1 MSAERPA
8 ARPRRII
15 CVKEKMDNMK
25 TTAVRLYGK
34 SDLRLESFELPEL
47 GEGDILARVISDSVC
62 MSTYKAAMQ
71 GPDHKRV
78 PNDVHENPVMVGHEF
93 CGEILEVGA
102 RWKDEF
108 RPGQRFSVQPA
119 LNDPNDPF
127 STPGYAF
134 RYLGGDATYVVIPS
148 RVMELGCLLP
158 FDGDAFYYGSLAEPV
173 SCIIGGYHVNY
184 HTTPGVYS
192 HDMGIREGGNLAIL
206 AGVGPMGLGAID
218 YALHCDRRPSLVTV
232 TDIDESRLERARR
245 LYPEAEA
252 AKLGIKLS
260 YINTATQPDATR
272 CLIDLTQG
280 KGYDDVFVMAPV
292 KPVVEQG
299 AQILGFDGCLNF
311 FAGPT
316 NTAFSADFN
325 FYNVHYMLTHVAGN
339 SGGNT
344 DDMREALRLAAEGR
358 INPSAMITHVGGLD
372 AVIDTTLNLPHIRGG
387 KKLIYTHISMPLTA
401 LDDLEELGR
410 TDPMMRELA
419 AIVARHNGLWSPE
432 AERYL
437 LANARSID

>member
-1 MSAERPA
+1 ME
-8 ARPRRII
+8 
-15 CVKEKMDNMK
+15 NMK

-34 SDLRLESFELPEL
+34 SDLRLESFELPAI
-47 GEGDILARVISDSVC
+47 GEGDILAKVVSDSVC

-134 RYLGGDATYVVIPS
+134 HYLGGDATYVVIPS

-272 CLIDLTQG
+272 FLIDLTQG

-372 AVIDTTLNLPHIRGG
+372 AVIDTTLNLPHIPGG

-401 LDDLEELGR
+401 LDDLEELGK

>member
-1 MSAERPA
+1 MSPGEH
-8 ARPRRII
+8 
-15 CVKEKMDNMK
+15 KEKMNIMK

-34 SDLRLESFELPEL
+34 RDLRLETFELPAL

-62 MSTYKAAMQ
+62 MSTYKAATQ
-71 GPDHKRV
+71 GADHKRV

-102 RWKDEF
+102 RWRDQF
-108 RPGQRFSVQPA
+108 RPGQRFTIQPA

-134 RYLGGDATYVVIPS
+134 HYLGGDATYVIIPA

-158 FDGDAFYYGSLAEPV
+158 FDGEAFYYGSLAEPV
-173 SCIIGGYHVNY
+173 SCIIGGFHVNY
-184 HTTPGVYS
+184 HTTPGVYR
-192 HDMGIREGGNLAIL
+192 HDMGIREGGSLAIL

-218 YALHCDRRPSLVTV
+218 YALHSDRRPAVITV
-232 TDIDESRLERARR
+232 TDIDEKRLARAER
-245 LYPEAEA
+245 LYPASEAL
-252 AKLGIKLS
+252 KLGIKLT
-260 YINTATQPDATR
+260 YVNTATCGDPVSHMMA
-272 CLIDLTQG
+272 LTDG

-292 KPVVEQG
+292 KAVVEQG
-299 AQILGFDGCLNF
+299 AAIMGFDGCMNF

-344 DDMREALRLAAEGR
+344 DDMREALELASAGR

-372 AVIDTTLNLPHIRGG
+372 AVIDTTLELPNIPGG
-387 KKLIYTHISMPLTA
+387 KKLIYTHISLPLTA
-401 LDDLEELGR
+401 LDDMAELGK

-419 AIVARHNGLWSPE
+419 DIVERHNGLWSPE

-437 LANARSID
+437 LANAKSID

>member
-1 MSAERPA
+1 
-8 ARPRRII
+8 
-15 CVKEKMDNMK
+15 MK

-34 SDLRLESFELPEL
+34 SDLRLESFELPAI
-47 GEGDILARVISDSVC
+47 GEGDILAKVVSDSVC

-134 RYLGGDATYVVIPS
+134 HYLGGDATYVVIPS

-272 CLIDLTQG
+272 FLIDLTQG

-372 AVIDTTLNLPHIRGG
+372 AVIDTTLNLPHIPGG

-401 LDDLEELGR
+401 LDDLEELGK

>member
-1 MSAERPA
+1 
-8 ARPRRII
+8 
-15 CVKEKMDNMK
+15 MK

-34 SDLRLESFELPEL
+34 SDLRLESFELPAI
-47 GEGDILARVISDSVC
+47 GEGDILAKVVSDSVC

-134 RYLGGDATYVVIPS
+134 HYLGGDATYVVIPS

-260 YINTATQPDATR
+260 YINTATQPDATSF
-272 CLIDLTQG
+272 LIDLTQG

-372 AVIDTTLNLPHIRGG
+372 AVIDTTLNLPHIPGG

>member
-1 MSAERPA
+1 
-8 ARPRRII
+8 
-15 CVKEKMDNMK
+15 MK

-34 SDLRLESFELPEL
+34 SDLRLESFELPAI
-47 GEGDILARVISDSVC
+47 GEGDILAKVVSDSVC

-134 RYLGGDATYVVIPS
+134 HYLGGDATYVVIPS

-272 CLIDLTQG
+272 FLIDLTQG

-372 AVIDTTLNLPHIRGG
+372 AVIDTTLNLPHIPGG
-387 KKLIYTHISMPLTA
+387 KNLIYTHISMPLTA
-401 LDDLEELGR
+401 LDDLEELGK

>member
-1 MSAERPA
+1 
-8 ARPRRII
+8 
-15 CVKEKMDNMK
+15 MK

-34 SDLRLESFELPEL
+34 SDLRLESFELPAI
-47 GEGDILARVISDSVC
+47 GEGDILAKVVSDSVC

-218 YALHCDRRPSLVTV
+218 YALHCDRRPALVTV

-272 CLIDLTQG
+272 YLIDLTQG

-372 AVIDTTLNLPHIRGG
+372 AVIDTTLNLPHIPGG

>member
-1 MSAERPA
+1 ME
-8 ARPRRII
+8 
-15 CVKEKMDNMK
+15 NMK

-34 SDLRLESFELPEL
+34 SDLRLESFELPAI
-47 GEGDILARVISDSVC
+47 GEGDILAKVVSDSVC

-134 RYLGGDATYVVIPS
+134 HYLGGDATYVVIPS

-272 CLIDLTQG
+272 FLIDLTQG

-372 AVIDTTLNLPHIRGG
+372 AVIDTTLNLPHIPGG

-401 LDDLEELGR
+401 LEDLEELGK

>member
-1 MSAERPA
+1 
-8 ARPRRII
+8 
-15 CVKEKMDNMK
+15 MK

-34 SDLRLESFELPEL
+34 SDLRLESFELPAI
-47 GEGDILARVISDSVC
+47 GEGDILAKVVSDSVC

-134 RYLGGDATYVVIPS
+134 HYLGGDATYVVIPS

-272 CLIDLTQG
+272 YLIDLTQG

-372 AVIDTTLNLPHIRGG
+372 AVIDTTLNLPHIPGG

>member
-1 MSAERPA
+1 
-8 ARPRRII
+8 
-15 CVKEKMDNMK
+15 MK

-34 SDLRLESFELPEL
+34 SDLRLESFELPAI
-47 GEGDILARVISDSVC
+47 GEGDILAKVVSDSVC

-134 RYLGGDATYVVIPS
+134 HYLGGDATYVVIPS

-272 CLIDLTQG
+272 FLIDLTQG

-372 AVIDTTLNLPHIRGG
+372 AVIDTTLNLPHIPGG

-401 LDDLEELGR
+401 LDDLEELGK

-437 LANARSID
+437 LANAPRIDA

>member
-1 MSAERPA
+1 ME
-8 ARPRRII
+8 
-15 CVKEKMDNMK
+15 NMK

-34 SDLRLESFELPEL
+34 SDLRLESFELPAI
-47 GEGDILARVISDSVC
+47 GEGDILAKVVSDSVC

-134 RYLGGDATYVVIPS
+134 HYLGGDATYVVIPS

-272 CLIDLTQG
+272 YLIDLTQG

-372 AVIDTTLNLPHIRGG
+372 AVIDTTLNLPHIPGG

-401 LDDLEELGR
+401 LEDLEELGK

>member
-1 MSAERPA
+1 ME
-8 ARPRRII
+8 
-15 CVKEKMDNMK
+15 NMK

-34 SDLRLESFELPEL
+34 SDLRLESFELPAI
-47 GEGDILARVISDSVC
+47 GEGDILAKVVSDSVC

-134 RYLGGDATYVVIPS
+134 HYLGGDATYVVIPS

-272 CLIDLTQG
+272 FLIDLTQG

-372 AVIDTTLNLPHIRGG
+372 AVIDTTLNLPHIPGG

-401 LDDLEELGR
+401 LEDLEELGK
-410 TDPMMRELA
+410 TDPMMLELA

>member
-1 MSAERPA
+1 
-8 ARPRRII
+8 
-15 CVKEKMDNMK
+15 MK

-34 SDLRLESFELPEL
+34 SDLRLESFELPAI
-47 GEGDILARVISDSVC
+47 GEGDILAKVVSDSVC

-134 RYLGGDATYVVIPS
+134 HYLGGDATYVVIPS

-272 CLIDLTQG
+272 YLIDLTQG

-325 FYNVHYMLTHVAGN
+325 FYNVNYMLTHVAGN

-372 AVIDTTLNLPHIRGG
+372 AVIDTTLNLPHIPGG

-401 LDDLEELGR
+401 LDDLEELGK

>member
-1 MSAERPA
+1 ME
-8 ARPRRII
+8 
-15 CVKEKMDNMK
+15 NMK

-272 CLIDLTQG
+272 FLIDLTQG

-372 AVIDTTLNLPHIRGG
+372 AVIDTTLNLPHIPGG

-401 LDDLEELGR
+401 LEDLEELGK

>member
-1 MSAERPA
+1 
-8 ARPRRII
+8 
-15 CVKEKMDNMK
+15 MK

-34 SDLRLESFELPEL
+34 SDLRLESFELPAI
-47 GEGDILARVISDSVC
+47 GEGDILAKVVSDSVC

-134 RYLGGDATYVVIPS
+134 HYLGGDATYVVIPS

-272 CLIDLTQG
+272 YLIDLTQG

-372 AVIDTTLNLPHIRGG
+372 AVIDTTLNLPHIPGG

-401 LDDLEELGR
+401 LDDLEELGK